1 MLVCQPPVIEK
12 VAERFSFISM
22 PLAILYIGT
31 FIQSHGY
38 EVELCDMNAGPG
50 ACLRG

>member
-1 MLVCQPPVIEK
+1 MRKKPKCLFINPPVIEK

-38 EVELCDMNAGPG
+38 EVDSVI
-50 ACLRG
+50 